1 MKIKLIALGIVLT
14 GLILLIVIQNNKI
27 NKLSQANQIQAVELS
42 TLKDSVLIHKSKNN
56 ELTFKLASVEIEKS
70 SLKES
75 LDLMGIDRQ
84 ALKERDIKW
93 RKITA
98 ALRAELAASGHGE
111 TNVVDTFRI
120 EKTDTIYFQKVNDWT
135 NNYLSLFNAEI
146 VNKKLNFD
154 YTYKTNIDFIT
165 TGTRKETVVSVI
177 LSDPKA
183 QITTA
188 NSITIKNDKKWYER
202 PVIWTVV
209 GIGAGVLITK

>member
-27 NKLSQANQIQAVELS
+27 NKLSHANQIQAVELS

-70 SLKES
+70 NLKES

-98 ALRAELAASGHGE
+98 ALRAELAATGHGE
-111 TNVVDTFRI
+111 TDVIDTFRVAA
-120 EKTDTIYFQKVNDWT
+120 DTIYFQKVNDWT

-154 YTYKTNIDFIT
+154 YIYKTKIDFIT

-202 PVIWTVV
+202 PVIWAVV
-209 GIGAGVLITK
+209 GIGAGVLIAK

>member
-1 MKIKLIALGIVLT
+1 MKIKVIIAGIILA
-14 GLILLIVIQNNKI
+14 GLILLIIIQNHKI
-27 NKLSQANQIQAVELS
+27 NKLSHANQIQAVELS

-98 ALRAELAASGHGE
+98 ALRAELAATGHGE

-154 YTYKTNIDFIT
+154 YTYKTKIDFIT

>member
-1 MKIKLIALGIVLT
+1 MKLKLIIAGTILA
-14 GLILLIVIQNNKI
+14 GLILVIIIQNHKI
-27 NKLSQANQIQAVELS
+27 NKLSQTNQIQSVELS

-70 SLKES
+70 NLKES
-75 LDLMGIDRQ
+75 LDLMGIDRKE
-84 ALKERDIKW
+84 LRERDIKW

-98 ALRAELAASGHGE
+98 ALRAELAATGHGE

-154 YTYKTNIDFIT
+154 YSYKTKIDFIT
-165 TGTRKETVVSVI
+165 TGTRKETIVSVI

-188 NSITIKNDKKWYER
+188 NSITIKNKKKWYER

-209 GIGAGVLITK
+209 GIGAGVLIAK